1 MDFEFVF
8 SMYRGLV
15 VGDLEHAWNLIV
27 GGVQLHHI
35 CWL

>member
-1 MDFEFVF
+1 MDVALFFRMCRDLVF
-8 SMYRGLV
+8 
-15 VGDLEHAWNLIV
+15 GDLEHAWYLIV